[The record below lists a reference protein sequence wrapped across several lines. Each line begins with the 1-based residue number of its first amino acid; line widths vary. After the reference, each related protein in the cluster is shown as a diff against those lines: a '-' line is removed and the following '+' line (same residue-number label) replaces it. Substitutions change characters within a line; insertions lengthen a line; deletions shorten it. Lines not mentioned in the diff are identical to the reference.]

1 MAQPRQVGNNNDEE
15 DAGAEANT
23 VDARYAALK
32 FSEEA
37 GIESAGSIVDYNVLK
52 AIGKGKFSVV
62 YRAVHKET
70 NKVVALKRIAIV
82 DITDERQRLKTLK
95 EVRLLQRLDHPNII
109 KYLDAFIDEHDLVIV
124 FEWAEAGDLK
134 RQLRKATEKKVRFD
148 ERLVWRYFAQICEA
162 IQYMHQ
168 IRVMHRDLKPANI
181 FLTSKGEVKVGDL
194 GLSRALSDNTMQAHS
209 KVGTPLYMSPEVLR
223 GKGYAFKS
231 DVWSLGCILYELA
244 VLRSP
249 FKEEGLS
256 LYGLFQK
263 INAGKYPVVPSPY
276 SEELR
281 DLVRQMLDVDV
292 TKRATIDE
300 VCRMARHMKAK
311 TEAAREA
318 RRRRQEDADQTDETA
333 ANAKKTPGTL
343 LVPGSS
349 DSTAVVDASNRGGA
363 DERVTAKQPRG
374 NDARATT
381 PERGGGQKKSR
392 RRKDRATPHP
402 PREPEPEKA
411 LNMMPRALGT
421 PPSERKRRPPKPP
434 PSSAEEVGGGSSS
447 SNAAMATSILL
458 MEEAVEKMKLLG
470 DVPKDSETKYL
481 RMHFAI
487 DLGDAGHS
495 RHSQFRAFVSLCA
508 ELLAEAGH
516 PLEHAEEVL
525 GGLQS
530 PLYVVRELL
539 NGMVAAGFPADAA
552 GALSA
557 QALARGYGHEACTTL
572 NWLLDQVLLRRKFRW
587 KRIKY
592 PFESDVLEFE
602 NDEASG
608 MLVTEDTAAK
618 DDGSGIEENVDL
630 PGGDTE
636 VGEMVLHVRHMDR
649 AADSEEEEDGLGEAV
664 DPLLWQAEMER
675 VGPRLKQ
682 AERALHEGRREAV
695 GQSVWRSH
703 LESAK
708 RHAATVRSLLPDTS
722 SSLRRIANTV
732 EEDVQRIAN
741 GERTLVRDHEH
752 AASKF
757 CASHG
762 KLQVL
767 RDLAEDAQA
776 TVRDRMEML
785 TRLVEDLD
793 DVKETMDS
801 RGKSMTDT
809 SPLVRIKQSIKDL
822 TAEIADMSLR
832 AGVIRQQLFSSQTRA
847 EMEKKK

>member
-1 MAQPRQVGNNNDEE
+1 
-15 DAGAEANT
+15 
-23 VDARYAALK
+23 
-32 FSEEA
+32 
-37 GIESAGSIVDYNVLK
+37 
-52 AIGKGKFSVV
+52 
-62 YRAVHKET
+62 
-70 NKVVALKRIAIV
+70 
-82 DITDERQRLKTLK
+82 
-95 EVRLLQRLDHPNII
+95 
-109 KYLDAFIDEHDLVIV
+109 
-124 FEWAEAGDLK
+124 
-134 RQLRKATEKKVRFD
+134 
-148 ERLVWRYFAQICEA
+148 
-162 IQYMHQ
+162 
-168 IRVMHRDLKPANI
+168 
-181 FLTSKGEVKVGDL
+181 
-194 GLSRALSDNTMQAHS
+194 
-209 KVGTPLYMSPEVLR
+209 
-223 GKGYAFKS
+223 
-231 DVWSLGCILYELA
+231 
-244 VLRSP
+244 
-249 FKEEGLS
+249 
-256 LYGLFQK
+256 
-263 INAGKYPVVPSPY
+263 
-276 SEELR
+276 
-281 DLVRQMLDVDV
+281 
-292 TKRATIDE
+292 
-300 VCRMARHMKAK
+300 
-311 TEAAREA
+311 
-318 RRRRQEDADQTDETA
+318 
-333 ANAKKTPGTL
+333 
-343 LVPGSS
+343 
-349 DSTAVVDASNRGGA
+349 
-363 DERVTAKQPRG
+363 
-374 NDARATT
+374 
-381 PERGGGQKKSR
+381 
-392 RRKDRATPHP
+392 
-402 PREPEPEKA
+402 
-411 LNMMPRALGT
+411 
-421 PPSERKRRPPKPP
+421 
-434 PSSAEEVGGGSSS
+434 
-447 SNAAMATSILL
+447 

-487 DLGDAGHS
+487 DLSDAGHS

-592 PFESDVLEFE
+592 PVESDVLEFE

-649 AADSEEEEDGLGEAV
+649 AADSAEEEDGLGEAV

-801 RGKSMTDT
+801 RDKSMTDT